1 VSVESDGLFF
11 LLVAGLT
18 AVVLFI
24 AVGLVLWIT
33 AKARQRRDAAG
44 AETAEPDGAQLV
56 RR

>member
-44 AETAEPDGAQLV
+44 AETAEPGGAQVV